1 MQVRAGAWAGGWT
14 GRLPL
19 LVVPQDGTM
28 ADRAGDTANYQSA
41 LPAGQRHPLWSK
53 TGRILYLTDP

>member
-1 MQVRAGAWAGGWT
+1 
-14 GRLPL
+14 
-19 LVVPQDGTM
+19 M